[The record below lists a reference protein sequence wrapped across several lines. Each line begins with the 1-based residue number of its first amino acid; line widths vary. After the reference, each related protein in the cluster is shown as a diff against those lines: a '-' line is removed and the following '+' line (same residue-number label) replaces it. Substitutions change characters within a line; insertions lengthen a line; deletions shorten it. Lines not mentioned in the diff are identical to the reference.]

1 MSISPARAAA
11 CIRRLLLSWL
21 IAALVQAL
29 ASGGRQSLSG
39 LAGLEAMSAPG
50 LAAVTVAVFVLL
62 SCLARRFSTAR
73 WERWAI
79 AAVFA
84 LLSMIFPFTW
94 PFFLACLVV
103 EAVLV
108 VYAWKGADLQPD
120 RWQAPEGKSRLA
132 VAAAAAMGIAF
143 FLFVTAWTVCR
154 VLSYAV
160 PSFDF
165 GIFSQ
170 MFHHMRTTG
179 LPNTTLE
186 RDGLLS
192 HFAVHVSPIYYLLL
206 PAYCLFPYPETLQ
219 VLQALVLA
227 SGAIPL
233 WKLCRG
239 RGFSPWAAAAG
250 VALLLLYPAYA
261 GGTSYDIH
269 ENAFLTPLLLWL
281 FVGIE
286 SRKGW
291 LTGLAAAM
299 TLLVKEDAA
308 VYVAVVGLW
317 VLARAALRSP
327 RRWDAAAGGALL
339 AGSVAWFLLVT
350 SYLAGQ
356 GDGVMTYR
364 YENFLFGGSSS
375 LVTVIVAALLSP
387 MKVLYECVDPE
398 NLQFLGLTMGPLLAL
413 PLVTRKYDRLILLIP
428 YILVN
433 LMSDYPY
440 QHDIFFQYTFG
451 STACLAYLTVVN
463 LADLAPVLGK
473 WLQAACLAVAA
484 VCFVVTVLPTG
495 VNYVNRYLD
504 NRGYYTQLTQT
515 LAQVPQDAPVT
526 ATTFY
531 TTALSQRAVLYDLRY
546 SSQAHLLS
554 TQYVVINPEDRN
566 SYRNYGGYAGFR
578 ALLEEAGYVCT
589 EQLGQ
594 TLEIW
599 VKAI

>member
-1 MSISPARAAA
+1 MTSTKT
-11 CIRRLLLSWL
+11 LS
-21 IAALVQAL
+21 
-29 ASGGRQSLSG
+29 
-39 LAGLEAMSAPG
+39 
-50 LAAVTVAVFVLL
+50 
-62 SCLARRFSTAR
+62 
-73 WERWAI
+73 
-79 AAVFA
+79 
-84 LLSMIFPFTW
+84 
-94 PFFLACLVV
+94 
-103 EAVLV
+103 
-108 VYAWKGADLQPD
+108 
-120 RWQAPEGKSRLA
+120 
-132 VAAAAAMGIAF
+132 
-143 FLFVTAWTVCR
+143 
-154 VLSYAV
+154 
-160 PSFDF
+160 
-165 GIFSQ
+165 
-170 MFHHMRTTG
+170 
-179 LPNTTLE
+179 
-186 RDGLLS
+186 
-192 HFAVHVSPIYYLLL
+192 
-206 PAYCLFPYPETLQ
+206 
-219 VLQALVLA
+219 
-227 SGAIPL
+227 
-233 WKLCRG
+233 
-239 RGFSPWAAAAG
+239 
-250 VALLLLYPAYA
+250 
-261 GGTSYDIH
+261 
-269 ENAFLTPLLLWL
+269 LTPLLLWL

-317 VLARAALRSP
+317 VLARVALRSP

-350 SYLAGQ
+350 AYLAGQ

-398 NLQFLGLTMGPLLAL
+398 KLQFLGLTMGPLLAL

-515 LAQVPQDAPVT
+515 LAQVPQDASVT

>member
-1 MSISPARAAA
+1 MWISPAHAAA

-21 IAALVQAL
+21 TGALVQAL
-29 ASGGRQSLSG
+29 ASGTRSLSG
-39 LAGLEAMSAPG
+39 LTGLEAMSPLG
-50 LAAVTVAVFVLL
+50 LAVVTVAVFILL

-73 WERWAI
+73 LERWGI

-84 LLSMIFPFTW
+84 LMSMIYPFTW
-94 PFFLACLVV
+94 PFFLACLAV

-120 RWQAPEGKSRLA
+120 RWQAPAGKSRLA
-132 VAAAAAMGIAF
+132 IMAAAAIGVAF
-143 FLFVTAWTVCR
+143 FLFVSAWTVCR

-170 MFHHMRTTG
+170 MFYHMRTTG

-206 PAYCLFPYPETLQ
+206 PAYCLFPYPVTLQ

-286 SRKGW
+286 RRKGW

-317 VLARAALRSP
+317 LLVRAALRST

-350 SYLAGQ
+350 AYLAGQ

-364 YENFLFGGSSS
+364 YENFLFGGSGS

-387 MKVLYECVDPE
+387 MKVIYECVDPE
-398 NLQFLGLTMGPLLAL
+398 KLQFLGLTMGPLLIL

-463 LADLAPVLGK
+463 LADLALGK
-473 WLQAACLAVAA
+473 WLQAASLAVAA
-484 VCFVVTVLPTG
+484 ACFAIVVLPTG
-495 VNYVNRYLD
+495 VRYINRYVD
-504 NRGYYTQLTQT
+504 NRGYYTRLTQT
-515 LAQVPQDAPVT
+515 LAQVPQDASVT

-546 SSQAHLLS
+546 SSQAHLFS
-554 TQYVVINPEDRN
+554 TQYVVINPEDAN
-566 SYRNYGGYAGFR
+566 SYQKYGGYGSFR
-578 ALLEEAGYVCT
+578 TRLEEAGYVLM

-599 VKAI
+599 VKAT